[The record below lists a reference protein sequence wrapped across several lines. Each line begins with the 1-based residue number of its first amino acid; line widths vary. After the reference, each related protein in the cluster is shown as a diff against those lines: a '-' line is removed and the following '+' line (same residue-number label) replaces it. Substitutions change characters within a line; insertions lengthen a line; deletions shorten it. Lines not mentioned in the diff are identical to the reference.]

1 MSDCIDTLLA
11 QARAARDRAL
21 ALGCY
26 DKSDERDAEPHL
38 VPRPSPSERTGP
50 VRRHDPD
57 DPAWRAMLAQL
68 GMSIDERGRYWV
80 TRPPACGHAAHE
92 RNGGRDQ
99 PACDGCRRSHAVP

>member
-1 MSDCIDTLLA
+1 MSDCITALLA

-26 DKSDERDAEPHL
+26 DKTDARDAEPHL
-38 VPRPSPSERTGP
+38 VPRPSPSERTAP

-57 DPAWRAMLAQL
+57 DPAWRVMLAQL

-80 TRPPACGHAAHE
+80 ARPPACEHPPHE
-92 RNGGRDQ
+92 RNTGRDQ
-99 PACDGCRRSHAVP
+99 LTCDGCRRSA